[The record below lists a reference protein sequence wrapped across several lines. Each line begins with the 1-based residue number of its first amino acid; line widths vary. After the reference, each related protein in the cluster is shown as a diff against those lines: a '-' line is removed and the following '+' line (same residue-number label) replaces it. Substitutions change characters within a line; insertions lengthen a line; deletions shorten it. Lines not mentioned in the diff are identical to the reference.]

1 MITFKFYFIT
11 LILFAV
17 YLISSYFSFWV
28 ETTWGIY
35 GFLYLP
41 IGIASSIIL
50 FGSNLRGILDIVIRA
65 VSAIILL
72 SGLWYVYSGVCCSGE
87 QGAVVIMFIG
97 APALFLIFLV
107 YVVLWLIQ
115 RFKKT

>member
-11 LILFAV
+11 LILFAA

-28 ETTWGIY
+28 ETSWGIH

-50 FGSNLRGILDIVIRA
+50 FGTNLRGILDIVIRA
-65 VSAIILL
+65 ISAIILL
-72 SGLWYVYSGVCCSGE
+72 ASLWYVYSGVCCSGE
-87 QGAVVIMFIG
+87 QGAAVIMFIG
-97 APALFLIFLV
+97 APALFLIFLA

-115 RFKKT
+115 RLKKT

>member
-1 MITFKFYFIT
+1 
-11 LILFAV
+11 LFAV
-17 YLISSYFSFWV
+17 YLVSSYFSFWV
-28 ETTWGIY
+28 ETIWGLY

-50 FGSNLRGILDIVIRA
+50 FGTNLRGVLDIIIRT
-65 VSAIILL
+65 VSAIILMA
-72 SGLWYVYSGVCCSGE
+72 GLCYAYISVFSSGE
-87 QGAVVIMFIG
+87 QGSVGILFIG

-115 RFKKT
+115 RFKKA